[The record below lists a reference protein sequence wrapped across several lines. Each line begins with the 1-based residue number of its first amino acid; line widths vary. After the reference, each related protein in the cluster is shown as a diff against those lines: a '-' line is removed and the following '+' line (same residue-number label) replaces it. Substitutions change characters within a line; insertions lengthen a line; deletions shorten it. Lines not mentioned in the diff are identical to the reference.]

1 MAMPASFINEPKHWR
16 DRAEEMR
23 TLAEVMKDQISRE
36 MILRIAQDYEKLA
49 QRAEERSKDVSQSK

>member
-1 MAMPASFINEPKHWR
+1 MPASFINDPKHWR

-23 TLAEVMKDQISRE
+23 TLAEAMKDHVSRE

-49 QRAEERSKDVSQSK
+49 QRAEERSKGMSPSK